1 MATTVVRQHVK
12 APRARVYRALLDAR
26 DVARW
31 MVPDGMSSHVH
42 VFEPRV
48 GGAFRISLTYET
60 MEGQGKTTPHT
71 DTHHG
76 RFVALVPDREV
87 VEVVEFE
94 SDDVSMRGQM
104 TISISLA
111 DGAHG
116 GTDVAA
122 IHAGLPGGVSPADN
136 ETGWRMALAKLA
148 DLVEAG
154 A

>member
-1 MATTVVRQHVK
+1 MRQMRRYAGIEDETQLQRVLDEAAVLARQDGISNELKATLEGIGV
-12 APRARVYRALLDAR
+12 LL
-26 DVARW
+26 
-31 MVPDGMSSHVH
+31 
-42 VFEPRV
+42 E
-48 GGAFRISLTYET
+48 RISLTYET